1 MLPAE
6 MYSASTIEYIVHDLS
21 IINRSCI
28 GEINQLSKLKPPCH
42 NLAKKNTTVP
52 PCVVVGGTVRMK

>member
-6 MYSASTIEYIVHDLS
+6 MYSASTIEYIAHDLS

-42 NLAKKNTTVP
+42 NLAKKTP
-52 PCVVVGGTVRMK
+52 PCHLV